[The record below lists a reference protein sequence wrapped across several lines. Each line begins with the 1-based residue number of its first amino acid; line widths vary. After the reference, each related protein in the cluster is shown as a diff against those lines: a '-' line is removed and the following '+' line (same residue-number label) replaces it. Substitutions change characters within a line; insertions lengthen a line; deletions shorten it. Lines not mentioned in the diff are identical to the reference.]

1 MDTQHLSAPPCAQP
15 LNPRGITHIN
25 TPHTTRFTT
34 VGNHLAQHRQLS
46 LTAIGLALHIQ
57 SLPAQARVDI
67 KTLAGRFQEG
77 ETRIAAA
84 LRELKAHG
92 YLAQVRKRLPSGCIV
107 THTVSYNQPLD
118 EVQHPAAIPNR
129 TPETPT
135 PPPQPST
142 PEPRPGSEP
151 SPAPKPAQPKPPLPE
166 PETPDLERHRTAT
179 TLLST
184 LQRRDPRL
192 LLSERAV
199 RHLAPAVA
207 AWLER
212 GARPEAVRHALSTDL
227 PEPLR
232 NPAALLAH
240 RLTELLPAPAPPVP
254 SPCPA
259 PAAPTAPATM
269 INCDGCDRGFWSPV
283 PGAYCRDCRAAGHP
297 KTGGTSTA
305 T

>member
-1 MDTQHLSAPPCAQP
+1 MDTQNLSAPSCAQP

-25 TPHTTRFTT
+25 TPHTTRFTIT
-34 VGNHLAQHRQLS
+34 GNHLAQHRQLS
-46 LTAIGLALHIQ
+46 LTAIGLPLHIQ
-57 SLPAQARVDI
+57 SLPEQARVDI
-67 KTLAGRFQEG
+67 KSLADRFPEG

-92 YLAQVRKRLPSGCIV
+92 YLAQVRKRLPSGRIV
-107 THTVSYNQPLD
+107 THTVSYNQPPTEAPRPEAIPDLTPNTPRPPPRPSIP
-118 EVQHPAAIPNR
+118 EPQSQPEPEPAA
-129 TPETPT
+129 
-135 PPPQPST
+135 QPS
-142 PEPRPGSEP
+142 R
-151 SPAPKPAQPKPPLPE
+151 PKPPLPE
-166 PETPDLERHRTAT
+166 PETPDLDRHRTAT

-184 LQRRDPRL
+184 LQHRDPRL

-212 GARPEAVRHALSTDL
+212 GARPEAVRHALSADL

-240 RLTELLPAPAPPVP
+240 RLTEFIPAPAPPMP
-254 SPCPA
+254 PPCT
-259 PAAPTAPATM
+259 APTAPAAPLSM

-283 PGAYCRDCRAAGHP
+283 PGAYCRDCRAAGHV
-297 KTGGTSTA
+297 KTEGTPHG
-305 T
+305 